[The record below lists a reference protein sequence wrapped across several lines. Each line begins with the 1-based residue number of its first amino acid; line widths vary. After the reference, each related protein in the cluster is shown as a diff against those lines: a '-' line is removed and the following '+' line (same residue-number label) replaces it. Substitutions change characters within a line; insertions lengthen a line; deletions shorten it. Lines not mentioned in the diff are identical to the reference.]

1 VSEEITMQEWD
12 EYFIKLLERRNE
24 KGEAETEMKKKQKRH
39 RKQKRGVLGVD
50 RKTPGKSVRGIG

>member
-12 EYFIKLLERRNE
+12 EYFIKLLERRND

-39 RKQKRGVLGVD
+39 RKQKSRSGQKNA
-50 RKTPGKSVRGIG
+50 REECKRN